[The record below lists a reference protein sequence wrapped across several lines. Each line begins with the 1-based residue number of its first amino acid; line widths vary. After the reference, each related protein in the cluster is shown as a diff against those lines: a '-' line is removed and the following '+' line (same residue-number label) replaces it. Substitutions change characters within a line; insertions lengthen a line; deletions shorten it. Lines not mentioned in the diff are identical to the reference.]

1 MPSRAGEGRSRVVP
15 NLRRDNAA
23 LTEEPTRANID
34 QTGSRQAVQSA
45 SPASASQQ
53 SLDMSLLMTYLPEWR
68 QCNAMFG
75 QQDDL
80 AHTRRQP
87 PVKDQGRSG
96 AIAPQAPGAA
106 LVVNGDADLAVA
118 IADALQQ
125 HGWRLQIARSVADA
139 RLRMEALKPRI
150 VLFDMWEP
158 DGSGVDFVRDLSDR
172 TDIGIIVVSARS
184 GEVDRVVSLELG
196 ADDYI
201 PKPFSRPELLARI
214 RAVLRRAQ
222 GSDQRA
228 SGLVADRLLF
238 AGWALDTRRRELMA
252 PDGVAV
258 DLSGGEYDLLLAF
271 CEHPQRILSRDQLL
285 DLARNRVSDAL
296 DRTVDVMVSRLRR
309 KMEPT
314 EESPTIIKTIRGA
327 GYMFVPAVA
336 RG

>member
-1 MPSRAGEGRSRVVP
+1 MAPDLLTPEAHVLVVEDDGEMRNLIAKFLRQNGYRATGARDGREMWET
-15 NLRRDNAA
+15 LATAA
-23 LTEEPTRANID
+23 VDLILLDVMLPGQSGLDLTRALRAKTQVPIMV
-34 QTGSRQAVQSA
+34 TAR
-45 SPASASQQ
+45 
-53 SLDMSLLMTYLPEWR
+53 
-68 QCNAMFG
+68 
-75 QQDDL
+75 
-80 AHTRRQP
+80 
-87 PVKDQGRSG
+87 
-96 AIAPQAPGAA
+96 
-106 LVVNGDADLAVA
+106 GD
-118 IADALQQ
+118 
-125 HGWRLQIARSVADA
+125 
-139 RLRMEALKPRI
+139 E
-150 VLFDMWEP
+150 
-158 DGSGVDFVRDLSDR
+158 
-172 TDIGIIVVSARS
+172 T
-184 GEVDRVVSLELG
+184 DRVLGLELG

-222 GSDQRA
+222 GNDQRA

-238 AGWALDTRRRELMA
+238 AGWALDTRRRELTA

-271 CEHPQRILSRDQLL
+271 CEHAQRVLSRDQLL